1 MVLHSCGSISLCRY
15 SLADCVLNLVNTNQ
29 STTSRTSSIY
39 SLVYRHIESIRDFFP
54 DIFQLEGCIELLNS
68 SWSITMRTLQFPWRL
83 LLSYHFQSSERSL
96 VIQIDLVCIGNCLP
110 YSNSSD
116 YYEWYA
122 TVIHWYLAK
131 HLQINTWRLWSGSIK
146 D

>member
-83 LLSYHFQSSERSL
+83 PLSYHFQSSERSL

-122 TVIHWYLAK
+122 TIIQWYLAK
-131 HLQINTWRLWSGSIK
+131 HLQILWWYNKTLVRIN
-146 D
+146 